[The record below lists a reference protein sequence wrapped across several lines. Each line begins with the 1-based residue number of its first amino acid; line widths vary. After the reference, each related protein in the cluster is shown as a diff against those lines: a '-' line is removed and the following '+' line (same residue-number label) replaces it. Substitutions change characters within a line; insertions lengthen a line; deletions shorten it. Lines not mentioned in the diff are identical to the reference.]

1 MADNNATEANDK
13 AVLTYPGGSYEMPIV
28 KATDGNDGIALGK
41 LLQETGYV
49 TLDPGYVNTG
59 STLSNITYIDGA
71 NGILRYRGYPIEELA
86 EKATFNEVSY
96 LLINGELPNQEQLN
110 EFNRKIRRHTLV
122 DEDFKDHFSIFPRSS
137 HPMAVIASALNV
149 LSTYYQDSLDPL
161 DPDMQKLNTYRL
173 MAKVPVLAAYSHRA
187 RRGQPFMYPDNGL
200 NARQNFLRMMFGY
213 PTEDYEVDPVLT
225 KALDQLLILH
235 ADHEQNCS
243 TSTVRMVSSAQ
254 ANMFVSIAAGFNALS
269 GPLHGGANQA
279 VLEMLQE
286 IKDNGGDATEFMNK
300 VKNKEDGVKLMGFG
314 HRVYKSYDP
323 RAAIVK
329 KTADRVLNHLGVN
342 DDLLEIAVNLEEIA
356 LKDDYFIDRKLYPNV
371 DFYTGLIYRAM
382 GFPTDFFTVLF
393 GMGRLPGW
401 IAQHLELVNDK
412 SSRINRPRQVYTGYD
427 ERHVIPRKER

>member
-1 MADNNATEANDK
+1 MADNNAAEANDK

-86 EKATFNEVSY
+86 KKATFNEASY
-96 LLINGELPNQEQLN
+96 LLINGELPNQEQLD

>member
-1 MADNNATEANDK
+1 MADNNAAEANDK

-86 EKATFNEVSY
+86 EKATFNEASY
-96 LLINGELPNQEQLN
+96 LLINGELPNQEQLD